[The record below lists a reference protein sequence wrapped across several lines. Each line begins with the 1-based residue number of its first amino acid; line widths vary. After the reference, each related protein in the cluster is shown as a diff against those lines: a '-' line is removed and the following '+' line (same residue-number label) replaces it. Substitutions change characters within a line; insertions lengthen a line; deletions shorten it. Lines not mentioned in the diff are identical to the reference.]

1 MSKRDYYVVLGVER
15 SASDDEIKKAYRKV
29 AIQFHPDRN
38 PGDKAAEEKFKE
50 ANEAYQVLSDAKK
63 RAAYDRF
70 GHAGAGGPGG
80 NPFGEGFGNFSD
92 IFDNIFGDIFGGGM
106 GGAGGE
112 RDRGGV
118 DLRYNLEITFEEAA
132 FGTERSLNFNKVVAC
147 DPCGGSGA
155 KPGTRPTPCRTCR
168 GTGQVR
174 FNQGFFVLSRT
185 CSTCS
190 GRGEVI
196 EQKCSTCSG
205 RGAVEAAHSVTVSIP
220 AGIDSGQRIRV
231 RGEGEVGASRG
242 VPGDL
247 YVQVSVKDHPLFQR
261 DGEHVMLDLP
271 LSFVQASLGDE
282 VDVPTLGGTT
292 KLKVPAG
299 IQSGEV
305 IRLKGK
311 GIKRLNGSGYGDQ
324 LVRVVVE
331 TPTKLNAKQRELLRQ
346 FAEAGSADSQPGVA
360 HFLKT
365 IRELFHS

>member
-1 MSKRDYYVVLGVER
+1 MSKRDYYIILSIER
-15 SASDDEIKKAYRKV
+15 TATDEEIKKAYRKV
-29 AIQFHPDRN
+29 AIQYHPDRN
-38 PGDKAAEEKFKE
+38 PGDKSAEEKFKE
-50 ANEAYQVLSDAKK
+50 ANEAYQILSDAKK

-70 GHAGAGGPGG
+70 GHAGVGAGGPG
-80 NPFGEGFGNFSD
+80 FGEGFGNFSD
-92 IFDNIFGDIFGGGM
+92 IFDNIFGDIFGAA
-106 GGAGGE
+106 AGGGGGRGE
-112 RDRGGV
+112 QGGV

-132 FGTERSLNFNKVVAC
+132 FGTERSLTFNKVVAC
-147 DPCGGSGA
+147 DSCSGSGA
-155 KPGTRPTPCRTCR
+155 KNGTRPIPCKGCR

-185 CSTCS
+185 CPTCS

-196 EQKCSTCSG
+196 EEKCAKCVG
-205 RGAVEAAHSVTVSIP
+205 RGAMEAAHSVNVSIP

-231 RGEGEVGASRG
+231 RGEGEVSGHRG
-242 VPGDL
+242 TPGDL
-247 YVQVSVKDHPLFQR
+247 YVQVTVKDHALFQR
-261 DGEHVMLDLP
+261 DGEHVVLDLP
-271 LSFVQASLGDE
+271 LSFVQAALGEE

-292 KLKVPAG
+292 KLRVPSG

-311 GIKRLNGSGYGDQ
+311 GIKRLNSSGYGDQ

-331 TPTKLNAKQRELLRQ
+331 TPTKLTAKQRELLRE
-346 FAEAGSADSQPGVA
+346 FSEAGSADSQPGVA

>member
-38 PGDKAAEEKFKE
+38 PGNKEAEEKFKE
-50 ANEAYQVLSDAKK
+50 ANEAYQVLSDPQK

-70 GHAGAGGPGG
+70 GHAGVGAGAGGT
-80 NPFGEGFGNFSD
+80 PFGEGFGNFSD
-92 IFDNIFGDIFGGGM
+92 IFDNIFGDIFGGT
-106 GGAGGE
+106 GATGE

-132 FGTERSLNFNKVVAC
+132 FGTERTIRFHKVVTC
-147 DPCGGSGA
+147 EPCSGSGA
-155 KPGTRPTPCRTCR
+155 KRGTKPKPCRTCR

-174 FNQGFFVLSRT
+174 LSQGFFVLSRT
-185 CSTCS
+185 CTSCS

-196 EQKCSTCSG
+196 EEKCSQCSG
-205 RGAVEAAHSVTVSIP
+205 RGAVEAEHSVTVSIP
-220 AGIDSGQRIRV
+220 AGIDTGQRLRV
-231 RGEGEVGASRG
+231 RGEGEVSSSRG
-242 VPGDL
+242 KPGDL
-247 YVQVSVKDHPLFQR
+247 FVQITVKEHPLFQR
-261 DGEHVMLDLP
+261 EGEHVTLDLP
-271 LSFVQASLGDE
+271 VSFVQAALGDE
-282 VDVPTLGGTT
+282 IDVPTLGGTT
-292 KLKVPAG
+292 KLRVPAG

-311 GIKRLNGSGYGDQ
+311 GIKRLNGSGYGDE
-324 LVRVVVE
+324 LVRVIVE
-331 TPTKLNAKQRELLRQ
+331 TPTKLNAKQRELLRE